1 MVGIEEMVGVED
13 CENEDQRMMN
23 LGLLRFIDAMKSR
36 MPSLF
41 SRDYNYSQSGQRW
54 GMFAKVDAPSSN
66 NIE

>member
-1 MVGIEEMVGVED
+1 MIGIEEMAGIED
-13 CENEDQRMMN
+13 CENEDQRMN

-36 MPSLF
+36 MPRLF
-41 SRDYNYSQSGQRW
+41 SRDYNCSQSGQRW